1 MQLHSLQRT
10 HLWHSSLGTLY
21 HLMANVSI
29 SEHTLM
35 SQWACTSVVNMGVIM
50 ACYHSAE
57 EGWKKREGA
66 VNFGWGCAFN
76 TQLRIVREQWEKS
89 SKRKRLRAG
98 KENICKWWCSSLSQ
112 MTFIHAVITC
122 AVMEAAMTDQTPQ
135 LLNFWAC
142 SSESLNDEIG
152 QVKSFYAIKKFR
164 ERRYTCE
171 LHVWCLL
178 HKKKTCQWQLSSK
191 TSFDSYETI
200 SDGVRGGPGE
210 F

>member
-10 HLWHSSLGTLY
+10 HLWHSTLGTLY

-122 AVMEAAMTDQTPQ
+122 AVMEAAMTDQTSSTLE
-135 LLNFWAC
+135 LLSLFFWV
-142 SSESLNDEIG
+142 S
-152 QVKSFYAIKKFR
+152 
-164 ERRYTCE
+164 ERRNR
-171 LHVWCLL
+171 
-178 HKKKTCQWQLSSK
+178 
-191 TSFDSYETI
+191 TSQVI
-200 SDGVRGGPGE
+200 LRN
-210 F
+210 

>member
-1 MQLHSLQRT
+1 MDIFSMQLHSLQRT

-89 SKRKRLRAG
+89 
-98 KENICKWWCSSLSQ
+98 KWWCSSLSQ

-122 AVMEAAMTDQTPQ
+122 AVMEAAMTDQTSSTLE
-135 LLNFWAC
+135 LLSLFFWV
-142 SSESLNDEIG
+142 S
-152 QVKSFYAIKKFR
+152 
-164 ERRYTCE
+164 ERRNR
-171 LHVWCLL
+171 
-178 HKKKTCQWQLSSK
+178 
-191 TSFDSYETI
+191 TSQVI
-200 SDGVRGGPGE
+200 LRN
-210 F
+210 